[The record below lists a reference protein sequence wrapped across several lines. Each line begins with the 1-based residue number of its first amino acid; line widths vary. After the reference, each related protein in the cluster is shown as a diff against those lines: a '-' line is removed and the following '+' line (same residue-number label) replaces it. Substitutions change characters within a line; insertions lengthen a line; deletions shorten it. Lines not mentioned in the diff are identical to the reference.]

1 MVKKISTTVILVAA
15 LLAITVVALAA
26 GSLIFGWVDFYKDG
40 YNVDVHFMEGQNT
53 DLEYWKR
60 LGKYAMNIHS

>member
-1 MVKKISTTVILVAA
+1 MKGAYHTPWEFVFPGPYAA
-15 LLAITVVALAA
+15 IR
-26 GSLIFGWVDFYKDG
+26 
-40 YNVDVHFMEGQNT
+40 FMESQNT

>member
-1 MVKKISTTVILVAA
+1 MLPSWKTEKKTVDMKGAYQLITPWEFVFPGPYAA
-15 LLAITVVALAA
+15 IR
-26 GSLIFGWVDFYKDG
+26 
-40 YNVDVHFMEGQNT
+40 FMEGQNT